1 VRKNIY
7 MSTRTLNV
15 DPFEI
20 IQSIDEPLIVLN
32 DKYAVVFGNRAFDQK
47 FGVSRADIEGK
58 SVYDIGG
65 GMLNVQ
71 VFRQTIDS
79 LKNAGTEVKRF
90 EVEITI
96 PEGKKTF
103 VVNAGMMRRY
113 GSSNEDQF
121 LVRFEDITDQ
131 LAAERSIKEKSA
143 AILELST
150 PITKI
155 WDEILVLPM
164 IGTLDTER
172 ANKMIEQLLDAISR
186 ERARSIIMDGTG
198 ITQIDELVAT
208 HIIKA
213 TTAVKLLGSQVIMTG
228 VKPEVA
234 MMMVKLGIDLK
245 DIVTRATLQEGVQ
258 YALDSRGYMVVS
270 KSSIMSEEQT
280 FQTASPR
287 QNGQGAK
294 PTIRIVNPYRE
305 P

>member
-1 VRKNIY
+1 

-20 IQSIDEPLIVLN
+20 IQSIDEPLFVLN
-32 DKYAVVFGNRAFDQK
+32 EKFAVVFANRAFDQT
-47 FGVSRADIEGK
+47 FGVSRADIEGR
-58 SVYDIGG
+58 SVYEIGNG
-65 GMLNVQ
+65 VLNIPL
-71 VFRQTIDS
+71 FRQTLEG
-79 LKNAGTEVKRF
+79 LKNAGTEVKHF
-90 EVEITI
+90 ETEISI
-96 PEGKKTF
+96 PQGKKTF
-103 VVNAGMMRRY
+103 IVKAGVMRRY
-113 GSSNEDQF
+113 GSSNEDQI
-121 LVRFEDITDQ
+121 LVRFEDISEQ
-131 LAAERSIKEKSA
+131 LAAELSIREKSA

-164 IGTLDTER
+164 IGTLDAER

-198 ITQIDELVAT
+198 ITHIDETVAT

-270 KSSIMSEEQT
+270 KSSIMSEDQT
-280 FQTASPR
+280 FQTAPPR
-287 QNGQGAK
+287 QNGQNSK

>member
-1 VRKNIY
+1 
-7 MSTRTLNV
+7 MSARTLNV

-20 IQSIDEPLIVLN
+20 IQSIDEPLFVLN
-32 DKYAVVFGNRAFDQK
+32 DKFAVVFGNRAFDQT
-47 FGVSRADIEGK
+47 FGVNRADIEGK
-58 SVYDIGG
+58 SVYEIGS

-71 VFRQTIDS
+71 VIRQTLDS

-198 ITQIDELVAT
+198 ITHIDELVAT

-287 QNGQGAK
+287 QNGQGTK

>member
-1 VRKNIY
+1 

-20 IQSIDEPLIVLN
+20 IQSIDEPLFVLN
-32 DKYAVVFGNRAFDQK
+32 EKFAVVFANRAFDQT
-47 FGVSRADIEGK
+47 FGVSRADIEGR
-58 SVYDIGG
+58 SVYEIGNG
-65 GMLNVQ
+65 VLNIP
-71 VFRQTIDS
+71 VFRQTLES
-79 LKNAGTEVKRF
+79 LKNAGTEVKHF
-90 EVEITI
+90 EAEISI
-96 PEGKKTF
+96 PQGKKTF
-103 VVNAGMMRRY
+103 IVKAGVMRRY
-113 GSSNEDQF
+113 GSSNEDQI
-121 LVRFEDITDQ
+121 LVRFEDISEQ
-131 LAAERSIKEKSA
+131 LAAELSIREKNA

-164 IGTLDTER
+164 IGTLDAER

-198 ITQIDELVAT
+198 ITHIDETVAT

-280 FQTASPR
+280 FQTAPPR
-287 QNGQGAK
+287 QNGQGSK

>member
-1 VRKNIY
+1 

-20 IQSIDEPLIVLN
+20 IQSIDEPLFVLN
-32 DKYAVVFGNRAFDQK
+32 EKYAVVFGNRAFDQT
-47 FGVSRADIEGK
+47 FGVSRADIEGRL
-58 SVYDIGG
+58 VYEIGNG
-65 GMLNVQ
+65 ILNIPVI
-71 VFRQTIDS
+71 RQTLEG
-79 LKNAGTEVKRF
+79 LKNAGTEVKHF
-90 EVEITI
+90 EAEIAI
-96 PEGKKTF
+96 PQGKKTF
-103 VVNAGMMRRY
+103 IIKAGVMRRY
-113 GSSNEDQF
+113 GSSNEDQI
-121 LVRFEDITDQ
+121 LVRFEDISDQ
-131 LAAERSIKEKSA
+131 LAAELSIREKSA
-143 AILELST
+143 AVLELST

-164 IGTLDTER
+164 IGTLDAER

-198 ITQIDELVAT
+198 ITHIDEMVAT

-280 FQTASPR
+280 FQTAAPR
-287 QNGQGAK
+287 QNGQGPK

>member
-1 VRKNIY
+1 

-20 IQSIDEPLIVLN
+20 IQSIDEPLFVLN
-32 DKYAVVFGNRAFDQK
+32 DKYAVIFANRAFDQT
-47 FGVSRADIEGK
+47 FGVSRAEIEGRTIYEIGNGILNMPPMRETLENLK
-58 SVYDIGG
+58 TAGNEVNYFETEISVP
-65 GMLNVQ
+65 
-71 VFRQTIDS
+71 
-79 LKNAGTEVKRF
+79 K
-90 EVEITI
+90 
-96 PEGKKTF
+96 GKKTF
-103 VVNAGMMRRY
+103 VVKAGVMRRY
-113 GSSNEDQF
+113 SASSEDQI
-121 LVRFEDITDQ
+121 LVRFEDISEQ
-131 LAAERSIKEKSA
+131 LAAESSLKEKNA

-155 WDEILVLPM
+155 WDEILVLPL

-198 ITQIDELVAT
+198 ITHIDESVAT

-258 YALDSRGYMVVS
+258 YALDSRGYMVIS
-270 KSSIMSEEQT
+270 KSRIISEEQT
-280 FQTASPR
+280 FQTAPPR
-287 QNGQGAK
+287 QNSQTTK
-294 PTIRIVNPYRE
+294 PTVRIVNPYRE

>member
-1 VRKNIY
+1 
-7 MSTRTLNV
+7 MSARTLNV

-20 IQSIDEPLIVLN
+20 IQSIDEPLFVLN
-32 DKYAVVFGNRAFDQK
+32 DKFAVVFGNRAFDQT
-47 FGVSRADIEGK
+47 FGVNRADIEGK
-58 SVYDIGG
+58 SVYEIGS

-71 VFRQTIDS
+71 VIRQTLDS

-90 EVEITI
+90 EVDITI

-228 VKPEVA
+228 VKHEVA
-234 MMMVKLGIDLK
+234 MMMVKMGIDLK
-245 DIVTRATLQEGVQ
+245 DILTRATLQEGVQ

>member
-1 VRKNIY
+1 

-20 IQSIDEPLIVLN
+20 IQSIDEPLFVLN
-32 DKYAVVFGNRAFDQK
+32 EKYAVVFGNRAFDQT
-47 FGVSRADIEGK
+47 FGVNRADIEGR
-58 SVYDIGG
+58 SVYEIGNG
-65 GMLNVQ
+65 ILNIPVI
-71 VFRQTIDS
+71 RQTLES
-79 LKNAGTEVKRF
+79 LKNAGNEVKHF
-90 EVEITI
+90 EVEIPI
-96 PEGKKTF
+96 PQGKKTF
-103 VVNAGMMRRY
+103 IVKAGVMRRY
-113 GSSNEDQF
+113 GSSNEDQI
-121 LVRFEDITDQ
+121 LVRFEDISDQ
-131 LAAERSIKEKSA
+131 LAAEISIREKNA

-164 IGTLDTER
+164 IGTLDAER

-198 ITQIDELVAT
+198 ITHIDELVAT

-287 QNGQGAK
+287 QNGQGTK

>member
-1 VRKNIY
+1 
-7 MSTRTLNV
+7 MATRTLNV

-20 IQSIDEPLIVLN
+20 IQSIDEPLFVLN
-32 DKYAVVFGNRAFDQK
+32 DKFEVVFGNRAFDQT
-47 FGVSRADIEGK
+47 FSVSRADIEGK
-58 SVYDIGG
+58 SVYGIGN
-65 GMLNVQ
+65 GMLNTQ
-71 VFRQTIDS
+71 LIRQTLES

-96 PEGKKTF
+96 PEGKKSF

-131 LAAERSIKEKSA
+131 LAAELSIREKSA

-198 ITQIDELVAT
+198 ITHIDELVAT

-270 KSSIMSEEQT
+270 KSSIMSDEQT
-280 FQTASPR
+280 FQTSSPR
-287 QNGQGAK
+287 QNGQGTK

>member
-1 VRKNIY
+1 
-7 MSTRTLNV
+7 MSSRTLHV

-20 IQSIDEPLIVLN
+20 IQSIDEPLFVLN
-32 DKYAVVFGNRAFDQK
+32 EKHAVVFGNRAFDQT
-47 FGVSRADIEGK
+47 FGVNRAEIEGR
-58 SVYDIGG
+58 SVYEIGKG
-65 GMLNVQ
+65 LFNISL
-71 VFRQTIDS
+71 FREKLDS
-79 LKNAGTEVKRF
+79 IKTSGTEVKHF
-90 EVEITI
+90 EIEITLSQ
-96 PEGKKTF
+96 GKRNF
-103 VVNAGMMRRY
+103 VINAGVMRRY
-113 GSSNEDQF
+113 GSSSEDQI
-121 LVRFEDITDQ
+121 LIRFEDISDQ
-131 LAAERSIKEKSA
+131 LAAERAIRDKNQ

-164 IGTLDTER
+164 IGTLDSER
-172 ANKMIEQLLDAISR
+172 ANKMMEQLLDAISR
-186 ERARSIIMDGTG
+186 EHARSVIMDGTG
-198 ITQIDELVAT
+198 ISRIDELVAT

-213 TTAVKLLGSQVIMTG
+213 TSAVKLLGSQVIMTG

-280 FQTASPR
+280 FQTAPPR
-287 QNGQGAK
+287 QNGQGQK

>member
-1 VRKNIY
+1 
-7 MSTRTLNV
+7 
-15 DPFEI
+15 
-20 IQSIDEPLIVLN
+20 
-32 DKYAVVFGNRAFDQK
+32 
-47 FGVSRADIEGK
+47 
-58 SVYDIGG
+58 
-65 GMLNVQ
+65 MLNVQ

>member
-1 VRKNIY
+1 
-7 MSTRTLNV
+7 MATRTLNV

-20 IQSIDEPLIVLN
+20 IQSIDEPLFVLN
-32 DKYAVVFGNRAFDQK
+32 DKFEVVFGNRAFDQT
-47 FGVSRADIEGK
+47 FSVSRADIEGK
-58 SVYDIGG
+58 SVYGIGN
-65 GMLNVQ
+65 GMLNTQ
-71 VFRQTIDS
+71 IIRQTLES

-96 PEGKKTF
+96 PEGKKSF

-131 LAAERSIKEKSA
+131 LAAELSIREKSA

-198 ITQIDELVAT
+198 ITHIDELVAT

-270 KSSIMSEEQT
+270 KSSIMSDEQT
-280 FQTASPR
+280 FQTSSPR
-287 QNGQGAK
+287 QNGQGTK

>member
-1 VRKNIY
+1 
-7 MSTRTLNV
+7 MSTRTLHV

-20 IQSIDEPLIVLN
+20 IQSIDEPLFVLN
-32 DKYAVVFGNRAFDQK
+32 EKYSVVFGNRAFDQT
-47 FGVSRADIEGK
+47 FGVSRSEIEGR
-58 SVYDIGG
+58 SIFEIGNG
-65 GMLNVQ
+65 IFNIPLL
-71 VFRQTIDS
+71 RQTLES
-79 LKNAGTEVKRF
+79 LKGAGTEVKQF
-90 EVEITI
+90 ETEIAI
-96 PEGKKTF
+96 PQGKKVF
-103 VVNAGMMRRY
+103 VVRAGVMRRY
-113 GSSNEDQF
+113 GSSTEDQI
-121 LVRFEDITDQ
+121 LVRFEDISEQ
-131 LAAERSIKEKSA
+131 LASELAIREKSA

-164 IGTLDTER
+164 IGTLDSER
-172 ANKMIEQLLDAISR
+172 ANKMIEHLLDAISR

-198 ITQIDELVAT
+198 ITKIDEMVAT

-213 TTAVKLLGSQVIMTG
+213 TTAVKLLGSQVVMTG

-258 YALDSRGYMVVS
+258 YALDSRGYIVVS
-270 KSSIMSEEQT
+270 KSNIMNEEHT
-280 FQTASPR
+280 FQTSQPR
-287 QNGQGAK
+287 QNGQGSK

>member
-1 VRKNIY
+1 
-7 MSTRTLNV
+7 MATRTLNV

-20 IQSIDEPLIVLN
+20 IQSIDEPLFVLN
-32 DKYAVVFGNRAFDQK
+32 DKFEVVFGNRAFDQT
-47 FGVSRADIEGK
+47 FSVSRADIEGK
-58 SVYDIGG
+58 SVYGIGN
-65 GMLNVQ
+65 GMLNIQ
-71 VFRQTIDS
+71 LIRQTLES

-96 PEGKKTF
+96 PEGKKSF

-121 LVRFEDITDQ
+121 LVRFEDVTDQ
-131 LAAERSIKEKSA
+131 LAAELSIREKSA

-198 ITQIDELVAT
+198 ITHIDELVAT

-270 KSSIMSEEQT
+270 KSSIMSDEQT

-287 QNGQGAK
+287 QNGQGTK

>member
-1 VRKNIY
+1 
-7 MSTRTLNV
+7 MATRTLNV

-20 IQSIDEPLIVLN
+20 IQSIDEPLFVLN
-32 DKYAVVFGNRAFDQK
+32 DKFEVVFGNRAFDQTFSVK
-47 FGVSRADIEGK
+47 RADIENK
-58 SVYDIGG
+58 SVYEIGD
-65 GMLNVQ
+65 GMLNIQ
-71 VFRQTIDS
+71 LIRQTLES

-96 PEGKKTF
+96 PEGKKSF

-131 LAAERSIKEKSA
+131 LAAELSIKEKSA

-186 ERARSIIMDGTG
+186 ERARSIIMDGTE
-198 ITQIDELVAT
+198 IIHIDEMVAT

-270 KSSIMSEEQT
+270 KSSIMSDEQT
-280 FQTASPR
+280 FQTSSPR
-287 QNGQGAK
+287 QNGQGVK

>member
-1 VRKNIY
+1 
-7 MSTRTLNV
+7 MSSRTLHV

-20 IQSIDEPLIVLN
+20 IQSIDEPLFVLN
-32 DKYAVVFGNRAFDQK
+32 EKHAIVFGNRAFDQT
-47 FGVSRADIEGK
+47 FGVSRAEIEGR
-58 SVYDIGG
+58 SVYEIGG
-65 GMLNVQ
+65 GRFNIPL
-71 VFRQTIDS
+71 FREKLDS
-79 LKNAGTEVKRF
+79 LKNSGTEVKHF
-90 EVEITI
+90 ETEITL
-96 PEGKKTF
+96 PQGKRNF
-103 VVNAGMMRRY
+103 VVNAGVMRRY
-113 GSSNEDQF
+113 GSSTEDQV
-121 LVRFEDITDQ
+121 LVRFEDISDQ
-131 LAAERSIKEKSA
+131 LAAERSIHEKNQ

-172 ANKMIEQLLDAISR
+172 ANKMMEQLLDAISR
-186 ERARSIIMDGTG
+186 EHARSVIMDGTG
-198 ITQIDELVAT
+198 ISRIDELVAT

-213 TTAVKLLGSQVIMTG
+213 TSAVKLLGSQVIMTG

-270 KSSIMSEEQT
+270 KSSIMAEEQT
-280 FQTASPR
+280 FQTAPPR
-287 QNGQGAK
+287 QNGQGQK

>member
-1 VRKNIY
+1 
-7 MSTRTLNV
+7 MATRTLNV

-20 IQSIDEPLIVLN
+20 IQSIDEPLFVLN
-32 DKYAVVFGNRAFDQK
+32 DKFEVVFGNRAFDQTFSVK
-47 FGVSRADIEGK
+47 RADIENK
-58 SVYDIGG
+58 SVYEIGD
-65 GMLNVQ
+65 GMLNIQ
-71 VFRQTIDS
+71 LIRQTLES

-96 PEGKKTF
+96 PEGKKSF

-131 LAAERSIKEKSA
+131 LAAELSIKEKSA

-164 IGTLDTER
+164 IGTLNTER
-172 ANKMIEQLLDAISR
+172 ANKMIEQLLNAISR
-186 ERARSIIMDGTG
+186 ERARSIIMDGTE
-198 ITQIDELVAT
+198 IIHIDEMIAT

-270 KSSIMSEEQT
+270 KSSIMSDEQT
-280 FQTASPR
+280 FQTSSPR
-287 QNGQGAK
+287 QNGQGVK

>member
-1 VRKNIY
+1 

-20 IQSIDEPLIVLN
+20 IQSIDEPLFVLN
-32 DKYAVVFGNRAFDQK
+32 EKFAVVFANRAFDQT
-47 FGVSRADIEGK
+47 FGVSRADIEGR
-58 SVYDIGG
+58 SVYEIGNG
-65 GMLNVQ
+65 VLNIPL
-71 VFRQTIDS
+71 FRQTLEG
-79 LKNAGTEVKRF
+79 LKNAGTEVKHF
-90 EVEITI
+90 ETEISI
-96 PEGKKTF
+96 PQGKKTF
-103 VVNAGMMRRY
+103 IVKAGVMRRY
-113 GSSNEDQF
+113 GSSNEDQI
-121 LVRFEDITDQ
+121 LVRFEDISEQ
-131 LAAERSIKEKSA
+131 LAAELSIREKSA
-143 AILELST
+143 AILEFST

-164 IGTLDTER
+164 IGTLDAER

-198 ITQIDELVAT
+198 ITHIDETVAT

-270 KSSIMSEEQT
+270 KSSIMSEDQT
-280 FQTASPR
+280 FQTAPPR
-287 QNGQGAK
+287 QNGQNSK

>member
-1 VRKNIY
+1 

-20 IQSIDEPLIVLN
+20 IQSIDEPLFVLN
-32 DKYAVVFGNRAFDQK
+32 DKYAVVFGNRAFDQT
-47 FGVSRADIEGK
+47 FGVSRADIEGR
-58 SVYDIGG
+58 SVYEIGNG
-65 GMLNVQ
+65 ILNLPVI
-71 VFRQTIDS
+71 RQTLEG

-90 EVEITI
+90 ETEISI
-96 PEGKKTF
+96 PQGKKTF
-103 VVNAGMMRRY
+103 IVSAGVMRRY
-113 GSSNEDQF
+113 GSSNEDQI
-121 LVRFEDITDQ
+121 LVRFEDISDQ
-131 LAAERSIKEKSA
+131 LAAEISIREKSA

-198 ITQIDELVAT
+198 ITHIDEMVAT
-208 HIIKA
+208 HVIKA

-280 FQTASPR
+280 FQTAAPR

>member
-1 VRKNIY
+1 
-7 MSTRTLNV
+7 MSARTLNV

-20 IQSIDEPLIVLN
+20 IQSIDEPLFVLN
-32 DKYAVVFGNRAFDQK
+32 DKFAVVFGNRAFDQT
-47 FGVSRADIEGK
+47 FGVNRADIEGK
-58 SVYDIGG
+58 SVYEIGS

-71 VFRQTIDS
+71 VIRQTLDS

-131 LAAERSIKEKSA
+131 LEAERSIKEKSA

-198 ITQIDELVAT
+198 ITHIDELVAT

-287 QNGQGAK
+287 QNGQGTK

>member
-1 VRKNIY
+1 
-7 MSTRTLNV
+7 
-15 DPFEI
+15 
-20 IQSIDEPLIVLN
+20 
-32 DKYAVVFGNRAFDQK
+32 
-47 FGVSRADIEGK
+47 
-58 SVYDIGG
+58 
-65 GMLNVQ
+65 
-71 VFRQTIDS
+71 
-79 LKNAGTEVKRF
+79 
-90 EVEITI
+90 
-96 PEGKKTF
+96 
-103 VVNAGMMRRY
+103 
-113 GSSNEDQF
+113 
-121 LVRFEDITDQ
+121 
-131 LAAERSIKEKSA
+131 
-143 AILELST
+143 
-150 PITKI
+150 
-155 WDEILVLPM
+155 M
-164 IGTLDTER
+164 IGTLDAER

-198 ITQIDELVAT
+198 ITHIDEMVAT

-280 FQTASPR
+280 FQTAAPR
-287 QNGQGAK
+287 QNGQSAK